1 MGYCQSPLQFN
12 LTHFKDAWEIIGL
25 HPPPTHMHNHTG
37 FTLPRAHLLIPLYE
51 TLFLGNS
58 WPLQKTRD
66 KGKGKEDWLTQS
78 EVGGT
83 SHAMT
88 PTTSSSHTQMRT
100 LRRMKLNF
108 NLRLMRTL
116 GVERS
121 SEKIQI
127 YKYNG
132 GKQNWPFFKTADF
145 SINNA
150 INPTNLGA
158 K

>member
-1 MGYCQSPLQFN
+1 MKHS
-12 LTHFKDAWEIIGL
+12 
-25 HPPPTHMHNHTG
+25 
-37 FTLPRAHLLIPLYE
+37 
-51 TLFLGNS
+51 LGNS

-83 SHAMT
+83 RHAMT

>member
-1 MGYCQSPLQFN
+1 MVC
-12 LTHFKDAWEIIGL
+12 TH
-25 HPPPTHMHNHTG
+25 HPPTCTIIQVSLCPGPISLSPYMKHS
-37 FTLPRAHLLIPLYE
+37 
-51 TLFLGNS
+51 LGNS

-83 SHAMT
+83 RHAMT

-121 SEKIQI
+121 SEKICYVLVPLFTNILAVKKLLQI
-127 YKYNG
+127 KMYCEHNG
-132 GKQNWPFFKTADF
+132 LKTKVAHPLF
-145 SINNA
+145 SA
-150 INPTNLGA
+150 G
-158 K
+158 